1 MLRKKNQYLHLFCEE
16 RRTDCTA
23 AITIVISCEGLLKY
37 LSIFDFVMVV
47 LTCRLV
53 PYFPWLNL
61 WKLRKE
67 EKSLAVRVWLREVF
81 TRVSLLPDCLR
92 AQTWG
97 HPSSGGFSRERRPNQ
112 CLAETSREEEEVG
125 SLWNKFC
132 ICDENTTQPSMAP
145 NCWDKTHMH
154 LFAFCF
160 VSWTCQRIESVS
172 ISVLWMEPHCGGS
185 PWGLFRLFPRPNEV
199 DCRCDKP
206 LNPLL
211 IVTLRRRS
219 SSGWGS
225 WPFRTLKST

>member
-1 MLRKKNQYLHLFCEE
+1 MEAQEGGREAGSESLAARGFYPGVSSTRLSQSSNLRSPKQ
-16 RRTDCTA
+16 RW
-23 AITIVISCEGLLKY
+23 
-37 LSIFDFVMVV
+37 V
-47 LTCRLV
+47 LTWEAAEPV
-53 PYFPWLNL
+53 
-61 WKLRKE
+61 
-67 EKSLAVRVWLREVF
+67 
-81 TRVSLLPDCLR
+81 
-92 AQTWG
+92 
-97 HPSSGGFSRERRPNQ
+97 
-112 CLAETSREEEEVG
+112 LAETSWEEEEVG

-225 WPFRTLKST
+225 WPFRTLKSTKNNTCLFHCHRIKMMFKF